1 MIWRMNKYYMK
12 KWHNF
17 VNQQDDSSKVA
28 KIILFNGEKIL
39 LLLSNHPNFYK
50 SLDLPGGH
58 IHYGEQPEEGLRR
71 EVKEE
76 TGLIVTDY
84 RKLYEF
90 GPVTYFMGQI
100 PKGDITLS
108 REHSDYFF
116 LTVDQINKKGY
127 DISKQFYNAILEA
140 YSQMHKS

>member
-1 MIWRMNKYYMK
+1 MK

-17 VNQQDDSSKVA
+17 VNEQKDSNKVA

-39 LLLSNHPNFYK
+39 LLLSTHPAFNG

-58 IHYGEQPEEGLRR
+58 LHYREEPTEGLRR

-90 GPVTYFMGQI
+90 DNISFYYGEM
-100 PKGDITLS
+100 PKGNVVLS
-108 REHSDYFF
+108 DEHSDYFF
-116 LTVDQINKKGY
+116 LTIDEINRKGFSM
-127 DISKQFYNAILEA
+127 SKEFYNAIKEA
-140 YSQMHKS
+140 FYQMHKS

>member
-1 MIWRMNKYYMK
+1 MIWRMNKYFMR

-17 VNQQDDSSKVA
+17 ISEQDDSNKVA
-28 KIILFNGEKIL
+28 KIILFNGDKIL
-39 LLLSNHPNFYK
+39 LLLSTHPDFEGY
-50 SLDLPGGH
+50 LDLPGGH
-58 IHYGEQPEEGLRR
+58 IRYREEILDGLRR

-90 GPVTYFMGQI
+90 GNVTYFMGEM
-100 PKGDITLS
+100 PKGNIKLS
-108 REHSDYFF
+108 DEHEDYYF
-116 LTVDQINKKGY
+116 LTIDEINKKGY
-127 DISKQFYNAILEA
+127 KMSKQFYDAILEA

>member
-1 MIWRMNKYYMK
+1 MNKYFMR

-17 VNQQDDSSKVA
+17 VNEQKDSNKVA

-39 LLLSNHPNFYK
+39 LLLSEHPDFK
-50 SLDLPGGH
+50 GTLDLPGGH
-58 IHYGEQPEEGLRR
+58 LHYREDPTEGLRR

-90 GPVTYFMGQI
+90 GNISFYYGEM
-100 PKGDITLS
+100 PKGEVTLS
-108 REHSDYFF
+108 EEHSDYFF
-116 LTVDQINKKGY
+116 LTINEINKKGFK
-127 DISKQFYNAILEA
+127 ISNQFYNAISEA
-140 YSQMHKS
+140 FNVMHKS